1 LSLGQWRRNARFMEA
16 LRQLGA
22 GASVKHAAT
31 EAGYRTPSAFVA
43 AFRSSFSTTPGH
55 YFKQGR

>member
-1 LSLGQWRRNARFMEA
+1 MDA

-22 GASVKHAAT
+22 GASVKRAAI

-43 AFRSSFSTTPGH
+43 AFRASFKTTPGR
-55 YFKQGR
+55 YFSPVGPESINSEAE